1 MTVNADAYDGARW
14 RAGELA
20 VKAGVRPSQVD
31 AGFEWVGDH
40 ADEDAIST
48 RHEAAAPLYETWYD
62 QMFPGFQECA
72 FVSGSPW
79 SGPRLKPLRETT
91 YNELGVAVPEHLYIY
106 AVRSPGCAGEPGDRS
121 AR

>member
-1 MTVNADAYDGARW
+1 MTVWLIAAASAAVAAMLVLVTAAVTVNADAYDGARW

-48 RHEAAAPLYETWYD
+48 RHEAAAPLYETCMTRCS
-62 QMFPGFQECA
+62 Q
-72 FVSGSPW
+72 VS
-79 SGPRLKPLRETT
+79 
-91 YNELGVAVPEHLYIY
+91 
-106 AVRSPGCAGEPGDRS
+106 RS
-121 AR
+121 APSYQVRRGRGQG